1 MLQALLWVLLPLV
14 SWLRLPKTP
23 LPSLPA
29 SRETETEPMRRVRKV
44 IMNPGQTLES
54 LDLWPYDE
62 VWFHDG
68 FILLGTVN
76 SFGVFVSHLEN
87 LN

>member
-1 MLQALLWVLLPLV
+1 MLWALLPLA
-14 SWLRLPKTP
+14 SWLHPPKTRLRSP
-23 LPSLPA
+23 PA
-29 SRETETEPMRRVRKV
+29 SREAEPMRRVRKV